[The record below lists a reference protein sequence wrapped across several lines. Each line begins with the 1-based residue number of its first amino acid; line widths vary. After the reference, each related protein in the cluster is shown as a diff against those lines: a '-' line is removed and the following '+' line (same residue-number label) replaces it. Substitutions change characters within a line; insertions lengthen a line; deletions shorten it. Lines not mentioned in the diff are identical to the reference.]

1 MAVISTGFFDGVHIG
16 HRSIIDTLVR
26 EARRRAEKSV
36 VLTFW
41 PHPRVVLRS
50 DSRDLRLLTSRDEK
64 LRMLRALGV
73 DEVEVLPFTSEF
85 ASLTTRQFLSDVVKG
100 RFGAS
105 AIVLGYD
112 NCIGSDLCSVDT
124 TRGIACE
131 LGLDVVSAPVIADNG
146 VSVSS
151 TKIRSAVEN
160 GQMRTAR
167 AMLGYDYGLE
177 GVVVSGNRLGRTIG
191 FPTANL
197 KLYEPMKLVPGRGV
211 YATRVRVEGRDYL
224 GMTNVGV
231 RPTVSG
237 DGGDVRIETNIFDF
251 DEDIY
256 GLDLSLS
263 FIEKIRDERRF
274 SSLEELAGQL
284 RLDKACCISEIG
296 KYCLHL

>member
-1 MAVISTGFFDGVHIG
+1 MAVVSTGFFDGVHIG

-50 DSRDLRLLTSRDEK
+50 DSRDLRLLTTRDEK

-251 DEDIY
+251 NEDIY

-263 FIEKIRDERRF
+263 FVEKIRDERRF
-274 SSLEELAGQL
+274 PSLEELAGQL

>member
-50 DSRDLRLLTSRDEK
+50 DSRDLRLLTTRDEK

-251 DEDIY
+251 NEDIY

-263 FIEKIRDERRF
+263 FVEKIRDERRF
-274 SSLEELAGQL
+274 PSLEELAGQL

>member
-1 MAVISTGFFDGVHIG
+1 MAVVSTGFFDGVHIG

-263 FIEKIRDERRF
+263 FVEKIRDERRF

>member
-50 DSRDLRLLTSRDEK
+50 DSRDLRLLTTRDEK

>member
-1 MAVISTGFFDGVHIG
+1 MAVVSTGFFDGVHIG

-211 YATRVRVEGRDYL
+211 YATRVRVEGCDYL

-263 FIEKIRDERRF
+263 FVEKIRDERRF